1 MKIYIVGGAV
11 RDRLLGL
18 PLADRDYVV
27 VGATPEDMI
36 ALGYQPVGKDFPV
49 FLHPQTHEEY
59 ALARTE
65 RKSGH
70 GYKGFKVYA
79 APDVTLE
86 EDLRRRDLT
95 INAMAEDEA
104 GTLVDPHG
112 GQEDLAARV
121 FRHVSETF
129 AEDPVRILRV
139 ARFAARFT
147 GFVVAPETN
156 ALMRRMVDNGEV
168 DALVPERVWQEVA
181 RGLMETQPSRMFQVL
196 RDCGALARLF
206 PEIDRLFGVPQPPAH
221 HPEVDTGVHVMRA
234 VDWAARQGFSLPVRF
249 AALTHDLGKGTTP
262 PEYWPRHH
270 GHEARSA
277 DLVRALSERI
287 RVPVDCRELAVAVA
301 REHGNVHRALE
312 LRPGT
317 VVELLERVDAFRRP
331 ERFEA
336 FLQACECDFRG
347 RPGYEDK
354 AFPAPEHLRQAL
366 QAAQTIDA
374 ADIARNADPAR
385 IRDAI
390 FQART
395 RAVAAWRARAAERWW
410 EHFPHQADMG
420 VRGIGPTLA
429 AAFEQAALAM
439 TAVVTDPGRVAPD
452 EAVEIRCEA
461 PDEELLLAD
470 WLNALILE
478 MAARRM
484 LFSRFEVSLD
494 GHSLHATAWGEPVD
508 PDKHQPAVEIKGAT
522 YTELKAG
529 RDESGRWLAQ
539 CVVDV

>member
-1 MKIYIVGGAV
+1 MKTYIVGGAV

-18 PLADRDYVV
+18 PVADRDHVV
-27 VGATPEDMI
+27 VGAMPDDMV

-49 FLHPQTHEEY
+49 FLHPRSHEEY

-70 GYKGFKVYA
+70 GYKGFTVYA
-79 APDVTLE
+79 APEVTLE

-104 GTLVDPHG
+104 GTLVDPYG
-112 GQEDLAARV
+112 GQADLAARV
-121 FRHVSETF
+121 FRHVSEAF

-147 GFVVAPETN
+147 DFTLAPETS
-156 ALMRRMVDNGEV
+156 ALMRQIVDNGEI

-181 RGLMETQPSRMFQVL
+181 RGLMEAQPSRMFRVL

-206 PEIDRLFGVPQPPAH
+206 PEIDRLFGVPQPPEH
-221 HPEVDTGVHVMRA
+221 HPEIDTGVHIMFV
-234 VDWAARQGFSLPVRF
+234 VDWAARQDFGLPVRF
-249 AALTHDLGKGTTP
+249 AALTHDLGKGVTP
-262 PEYWPRHH
+262 PELWPKHH
-270 GHEARSA
+270 GHEAKSV

-287 RVPVDCRELAVAVA
+287 RVPADCRDLAIAVA
-301 REHGNVHRALE
+301 RDHGHVHRALE

-331 ERFEA
+331 QRFEE

-354 AFPAPEHLRQAL
+354 PFPEPRYLRQAL
-366 QAAQTIDA
+366 QAAQAIDA
-374 ADIARNADPAR
+374 AEVARRAEPAR
-385 IRDAI
+385 IREAI
-390 FQART
+390 FQARAQ
-395 RAVAAWRARAAERWW
+395 AVAASRSQGGAHW

-420 VRGIGPTLA
+420 VRGVGPTLET
-429 AAFEQAALAM
+429 AFEQAALAM
-439 TAVVTDPGRVAPD
+439 TAVVTDPSGVAAR
-452 EAVEIRCEA
+452 EAVDIRCEA
-461 PDEELLLAD
+461 PDDELLLVD

-478 MAARRM
+478 MAARHM
-484 LFSRFEVSLD
+484 LFGRFEVRLD
-494 GHSLHATAWGEPVD
+494 GHQLHATAWGEPVD
-508 PDKHQPAVEIKGAT
+508 LDKHQPAVEIKGAT
-522 YTELKAG
+522 YTELSVRSNDAG
-529 RDESGRWLAQ
+529 QWLAQ

>member
-1 MKIYIVGGAV
+1 MKAYIVGGAV

-27 VGATPEDMI
+27 VGATPDDMI

-65 RKSGH
+65 RKSGQ

-95 INAMAEDEA
+95 INAMAEDAA
-104 GTLVDPHG
+104 GTLVDPYG
-112 GQEDLAARV
+112 GQDDLAARV

-147 GFVVAPETN
+147 DFAVAPETN
-156 ALMRRMVDNGEV
+156 ALMRRMVDNSEV

-181 RGLMETQPSRMFQVL
+181 RGLMEAQPSRMFQVL

-206 PEIDRLFGVPQPPAH
+206 PEIDRLFGVPQPPEH
-221 HPEVDTGVHVMRA
+221 HPEIDTGVHVMRV

-277 DLVRALSERI
+277 DLVRALSKRI
-287 RVPVDCRELAVAVA
+287 RVPADCRELAVAVA

-312 LRPGT
+312 LRAGT

-331 ERFEA
+331 ERFEE
-336 FLQACECDFRG
+336 FLRACECDFRG

-354 AFPAPEHLRQAL
+354 AFPAPAYLRQAL

-374 ADIARNADPAR
+374 AEVARQADPAR

-395 RAVAAWRARAAERWW
+395 RAVAAWRARTG
-410 EHFPHQADMG
+410 D
-420 VRGIGPTLA
+420 
-429 AAFEQAALAM
+429 
-439 TAVVTDPGRVAPD
+439 
-452 EAVEIRCEA
+452 
-461 PDEELLLAD
+461 
-470 WLNALILE
+470 
-478 MAARRM
+478 
-484 LFSRFEVSLD
+484 
-494 GHSLHATAWGEPVD
+494 
-508 PDKHQPAVEIKGAT
+508 
-522 YTELKAG
+522 
-529 RDESGRWLAQ
+529 
-539 CVVDV
+539 